1 MLSRA
6 WNKTAKSSKNLAVA
20 PVNISS
26 ERSALTVDDLS
37 ITTYP
42 DGGLQAW
49 LVVLG
54 SWACM
59 IPSMGL
65 LNTMAVL
72 QARFS
77 ENELRNLPESTIGWI
92 LSSYAFFLYF
102 CGAQVGPIFDAYDV
116 KYLVIPGNI
125 GIVISMMLIGLCKE
139 FYQFFLCFGLLGGA
153 SASLLFNP
161 AIAIIGHYFDKRRAL
176 ATGIACTAGGLG
188 GIVFPLIIL
197 YLTPQIGFPWATRII
212 AFICLVMG
220 CISVCLMKKRL
231 PHNKNTSTRIGS
243 SIDFKALRDPKY
255 ALTTL
260 AVFLVEFAV
269 FIPYTYISSY
279 AIHAGMAT
287 QRAYL
292 LNALVNVGAIP
303 GRALPGYAADRFG
316 AFNVLAICSTT
327 CAALIFALWYTAGT
341 NEAAIYSF
349 TVLYGFWSGA
359 AISITPVCISRV
371 CNIEDI
377 GKRTG
382 TAFFIASFGVLIGLP
397 IAGAILKT
405 DGGSYNG
412 VIIFA
417 GVFYAATVATLYL
430 ARGVAAGWGL
440 KVIF

>member
-1 MLSRA
+1 MA
-6 WNKTAKSSKNLAVA
+6 TAVTLAA
-20 PVNISS
+20 
-26 ERSALTVDDLS
+26 EDLS
-37 ITTYP
+37 INSYP

-59 IPSMGL
+59 ITSMGL

-72 QARFS
+72 QARLS
-77 ENELRNLPESTIGWI
+77 ENELKHLPESTIGWI

-188 GIVFPLIIL
+188 GILFPVIIL
-197 YLTPQIGFPWATRII
+197 YLTPQVGFPWATRVI
-212 AFICLVMG
+212 AFICLAMG
-220 CISVCLMKKRL
+220 CLATALMKKRL
-231 PHNKNTSTRIGS
+231 PHNKNTSIRPGS
-243 SIDFKALRDPKY
+243 AIDLAALRDPKY

-279 AIHAGMAT
+279 AIHAGMPT

-316 AFNVLAICSTT
+316 AFNVLALTATT

-341 NEAAIYSF
+341 NEAEIYSF

-359 AISITPVCISRV
+359 AISVTPVCISRV

-397 IAGAILKT
+397 IAGAILKA
-405 DGGSYNG
+405 DNGSYSG
-412 VIIFA
+412 VIVFA
-417 GVFYAATVATLYL
+417 GCFYAATVVTLYI

-440 KVIF
+440 RVIF